1 MLSGHTAYT
10 RYTRYTTDAWPDA
23 EYFQTRQTRTPKSV
37 RRRDYSAYARRVS
50 HMTLA
55 QFEHVR
61 TLCSSNIVLLEPCA
75 ATRLPHSPYS
85 ALFFFLELFYCSI
98 DTLLPRWLT
107 VTLGPYHCTQCY
119 SNGTSSAARSRSSKN
134 FGKRRGSPRTF
145 FAKFEQF
152 FEQTKFELL
161 QTAAQFAIL
170 IEREHD
176 RWSVVVC
183 GEDWW
188 RLVKNLGEEG
198 PRRSSSW
205 RRADQFEHP
214 KCIVYSSPPKL
225 KCSVIPCKFKSLSG
239 LVTKCVW
246 NVAGLSIRLRFDCSG
261 ASKN

>member
-1 MLSGHTAYT
+1 MLSGHTPYT
-10 RYTRYTTDAWPDA
+10 PYTIHHRRLA
-23 EYFQTRQTRTPKSV
+23 
-37 RRRDYSAYARRVS
+37 RRRVFPDPPDPHNEECSTKRLQCICSKSLSYDSRTVRTCSNTV
-50 HMTLA
+50 
-55 QFEHVR
+55 QFEHCAAR
-61 TLCSSNIVLLEPCA
+61 TLCCHSSATLAILGSVL
-75 ATRLPHSPYS
+75 
-85 ALFFFLELFYCSI
+85 FLELFYCSI

-107 VTLGPYHCTQCY
+107 VTLGPYHCTQCC

-188 RLVKNLGEEG
+188 R
-198 PRRSSSW
+198 
-205 RRADQFEHP
+205 
-214 KCIVYSSPPKL
+214 I
-225 KCSVIPCKFKSLSG
+225 
-239 LVTKCVW
+239 
-246 NVAGLSIRLRFDCSG
+246 
-261 ASKN
+261 